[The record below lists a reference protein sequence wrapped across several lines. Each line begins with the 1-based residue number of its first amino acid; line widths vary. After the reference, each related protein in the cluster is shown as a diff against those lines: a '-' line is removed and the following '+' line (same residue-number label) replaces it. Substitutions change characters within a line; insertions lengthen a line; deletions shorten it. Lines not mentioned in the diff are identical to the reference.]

1 MSPLLLVSISAR
13 ALARSARRAGM
24 AATAVDAFGD
34 VDTVTQAQRWRHAPL
49 GPQGGFNPKALLDA
63 IAQVCPKPATLV
75 YGAGF
80 EPCPGMLD
88 QLAERHTIAG
98 NSASAL
104 RAVQDSQRWF
114 ALLDHLGIPYPAV
127 RWERPCDT
135 SDWLRKRTASSGGRH
150 VRTAAEEAQEV
161 ENGDDWYFQR
171 RIDGHVLSLLFLADG
186 RTMRTVGVNRLLAAP
201 PEAESPWAWSG
212 AVRPAG
218 LAARIRGQIEEAA
231 RALVKALELRG
242 LNGLD
247 FIVKDGHWFLLEL
260 NPRPTATLDLWDM
273 CPMPP
278 LLALHLRACEGE
290 LPETLPPLPGGQA
303 MRVVYAGRTVQVPA
317 GLRWSADHRDRP
329 RTGEIIQRGE
339 PICTVHSWAC
349 SSGGALAR
357 TQTRHRGVLNTLQ
370 AQEQPQRARRHTSDQ
385 QDSAMAIGASP

>member
-1 MSPLLLVSISAR
+1 MSPLLLVAISAR
-13 ALARSARRAGM
+13 ALARSACRAGM

-34 VDTVTQAQRWRHAPL
+34 VDTMTQAQRWRHAPL
-49 GPQGGFNPKALLDA
+49 VPQGGFNPKALLDA
-63 IAQVCPKPATLV
+63 IDQVCLKPATLV

-114 ALLDHLGIPYPAV
+114 PLLDRLGIPHPTV
-127 RWERPCDT
+127 RWEPPYDT

-150 VRTAAEEAQEV
+150 VLAAVAVTPEAES
-161 ENGDDWYFQR
+161 DDWYFQR
-171 RIDGHVLSLLFLADG
+171 RIDGHVLSMLFLADG
-186 RTMRTVGVNRLLAAP
+186 HTMRTVGVNRLLTAP
-201 PEAESPWAWSG
+201 PEAVSPWVWSG

-218 LAARIRGQIEEAA
+218 LATRLRGQVEDAA
-231 RALVKALELRG
+231 RALVKVLGLRG

-260 NPRPTATLDLWDM
+260 NPRPTATLELWDVS
-273 CPMPP
+273 PMPP

-339 PICTVHSWAC
+339 PICTVHSWAR
-349 SSGGALAR
+349 SSGSALAR
-357 TQTRHRGVLNTLQ
+357 TQARHRGVLHTLQ
-370 AQEQPQRARRHTSDQ
+370 AQEQPRRGRRHTSDL
-385 QDSAMAIGASP
+385 QDSAMAFGASS